1 MLSELRIRNVAI
13 IESVALTLST
23 GFNVL
28 TGETGAGKSIIVG
41 ALGLLLGEKGG
52 PDVVRTGTDRAS
64 VEGVFDCSETPDVI
78 RVLDERGIDV
88 ENGLVVL
95 RREIVSAGKGR
106 AWINGSTVS
115 TASLT
120 EVGRLLVNLHGQH
133 DAQTLLS
140 PEAQRTVVDAYAG
153 AQDAAQQV
161 RESFAALAEIRRE
174 IDDLTSRREF
184 AAHRAEYLRHTAQE
198 IELAKL
204 VEGEDAR
211 LDEEARRLAHVEDLR
226 AHLALMRQALDAGD
240 RAALSQ
246 LATVRKALAA
256 SARLDPSLSNTQE
269 ALEGTLVSLEELA
282 RDLRTY
288 ETGLD
293 SDPARLADLERRRD
307 VIHRVTKK
315 YGGSVAAALKALQ
328 EARTELDVLDTAEVD
343 LTTLRKRAA
352 AAEQTLQYAARELTG
367 LREEGAARLA
377 KSVEGLLPEL
387 GMPAGRFSVVLS
399 PRSVIGATGAEDLE
413 FLVALNVGHAA
424 RPLARVASGGEL
436 SRLMLALK
444 SILARL
450 DSVPTLVFDEVDSG
464 IGGSVALQV
473 GQALRR
479 LSTHHQVL
487 VITHLAQIAA
497 RAHTHIVVAKAARG
511 GVTTT
516 DIAVADE
523 AGRVAELSRMLDG
536 DPESE
541 VSRAHARELLAVA
554 SAAPAPSLRHSTGTP
569 SDATGRRRRRS
580 A

>member
-1 MLSELRIRNVAI
+1 MLSELRIKNFAI
-13 IESVALTLST
+13 IESVALKLST

-28 TGETGAGKSIIVG
+28 SGETGAGKSIIVG
-41 ALGLLLGEKGG
+41 ALGLLLGEKGSA
-52 PDVVRTGTDRAS
+52 DVVRSGADRAS
-64 VEGVFDCSETPDVI
+64 VEGVFDCGGATDVI
-78 RVLDERGIDV
+78 RVLDDRGIDV

-95 RREIVSAGKGR
+95 RREIVSGGKGR

-115 TASLT
+115 TASLA

-133 DAQTLLS
+133 EAQTLLS
-140 PEAQRTVVDAYAG
+140 PDAQRMIVDAYAQ
-153 AQDAAQQV
+153 AQESAQRV
-161 RESFAALAEIRRE
+161 REAFVTLAGIRDE
-174 IDDLTSRREF
+174 IDDLTSRREL
-184 AAHRAEYLRHTAQE
+184 AARRADYLRHTAQE
-198 IELAKL
+198 IEQAQL

-211 LDEEARRLAHVEDLR
+211 IDEEARRLTHVQDLR
-226 AHLALMRQALDAGD
+226 AHLGHMRAALDASD
-240 RAALSQ
+240 HAALGQ
-246 LATVRKALAA
+246 LAAVRKGLAA
-256 SARLDPSLSNTQE
+256 SARLDPSLSSAQE
-269 ALEGTLVSLEELA
+269 ALEASLVSLEELA
-282 RDLRTY
+282 RDLRAY
-288 ETGLD
+288 EVGLD
-293 SDPARLADLERRRD
+293 SDPVRLADLDRRRD

-315 YGGSVAAALKALQ
+315 YGGSVAAAVETVRL
-328 EARTELDVLDTAEVD
+328 ARMELEVLDTAEID
-343 LTTLRKRAA
+343 LSALRKREA
-352 AAEQTLQYAARELTG
+352 AAEQALATSAVELTG

-377 KSVEGLLPEL
+377 SAVEALLPEL
-387 GMPAGRFSVVLS
+387 GMPGGRFSVVVS
-399 PRSVIGATGAEDLE
+399 PRAVIGASGAEDLA
-413 FLVALNVGHAA
+413 FQVALNVGHAA
-424 RPLARVASGGEL
+424 RPLSRVASGGEL

-516 DIAVADE
+516 DIAVPDVDA
-523 AGRVAELSRMLDG
+523 RVAELSRMLDG

-541 VSRAHARELLAVA
+541 VSRAHARELL
-554 SAAPAPSLRHSTGTP
+554 SAAAATSFRPTGAPP
-569 SDATGRRRRRS
+569 DARGRRPRRS

>member
-1 MLSELRIRNVAI
+1 MLSELRIRNFAI

-28 TGETGAGKSIIVG
+28 SGETGAGKSIIVG
-41 ALGLLLGEKGG
+41 ALGLLLGEKGNA
-52 PDVVRTGTDRAS
+52 DVVRSGADRAS
-64 VEGVFDCSETPDVI
+64 VEGVFDCDGAPDVI

-95 RREIVSAGKGR
+95 RREIVPGGKGR

-115 TASLT
+115 TASLA

-133 DAQTLLS
+133 EAQTLLS
-140 PEAQRTVVDAYAG
+140 PDAQRIVVDAYAQ
-153 AQDAAQQV
+153 AQEPAQRV
-161 RESFAALAEIRRE
+161 REAFIALAGIRDE
-174 IDDLTSRREF
+174 IDNLTSRREL
-184 AAHRAEYLRHTAQE
+184 AARRADYLRHTALE
-198 IELAKL
+198 IEQAKL
-204 VEGEDAR
+204 VDGEDAR
-211 LDEEARRLAHVEDLR
+211 IDEEARRLAHVEDLR
-226 AHLALMRQALDAGD
+226 AHLGQMRAALDAGD

-246 LATVRKALAA
+246 LAAVRKALAA
-256 SARLDPSLSNTQE
+256 SARLDPSLSNAQE
-269 ALEGTLVSLEELA
+269 ALEASLVSLEELA
-282 RDLRTY
+282 RDLGAY
-288 ETGLD
+288 EAGLD
-293 SDPARLADLERRRD
+293 SDPERLADLDRRRD

-315 YGGSVAAALKALQ
+315 YGGSVAAAVETLRQ
-328 EARTELDVLDTAEVD
+328 ARTELEVLDTAEID
-343 LTTLRKRAA
+343 LPALRKREA
-352 AAEQTLQYAARELTG
+352 AAEQTLASAAGKLTV

-377 KSVEGLLPEL
+377 RAVEALLPDL
-387 GMPAGRFSVVLS
+387 GMPGGRFSVVLS
-399 PRSVIGATGAEDLE
+399 RRSAIGVTGAEDLE
-413 FLVALNVGHAA
+413 FQVALNVGHAA
-424 RPLARVASGGEL
+424 MPLARVASGGEL

-523 AGRVAELSRMLDG
+523 EGRVAELARMLDG

-541 VSRAHARELLAVA
+541 VSRAHARELLSAA
-554 SAAPAPSLRHSTGTP
+554 SAASLRLPGAP
-569 SDATGRRRRRS
+569 RDATGRRRRRT